1 MRRRTELPELLAPA
15 GSMEALFAAVE
26 AGADAVYLGGRLYG
40 ARAFAKNFDEEEIR
54 TAVRYCHLYGVRVY
68 VTVNT
73 LLFDKELS
81 DALRYLHFLYEAG
94 VDAIISADLGLIS
107 LARRHL
113 PDLEIHASTQ
123 MSLHNTEGVRFAEE
137 LGVTRA
143 VVARECSLSDIR
155 AIVDE
160 SPLQIEVFLHG
171 ALCVC
176 HSGQCLF
183 SSLVGGR
190 SGNRGECA
198 QPCRLPYNGK
208 DRYPLSLK
216 DLSLSGHVRE
226 LIDLGV
232 SSLKIEGRM
241 KSPAYVYGVTS
252 IYRRLL
258 DERRNAT
265 AEENRTLASLF
276 SRGGFTDAYAVGKCE
291 RPMTGIRSEEDK
303 ERSRALEERT
313 FTAKK
318 KRVRA
323 VASFCLGH
331 PSHMTVSDS
340 IRSVTVVGD
349 IPSVAQNAPLKLD
362 DLQTRLCKMGN
373 TLLSLFPDDL
383 LIELDDGINLPPSSI
398 NALRRAA
405 ADAFENAGRTPIP
418 FAAPELSRRA
428 KATPL
433 KTAEFFSV
441 DAYDALSDESKA
453 YFDIVFLP
461 LSAWGED
468 HGAKGV
474 ALPPVVM
481 EHEWA
486 SLRERVMR
494 AVELGATHALISNP
508 SELALAR
515 ELGLLPVGDFRLNVT
530 NRESAALWRERGLRD
545 LILSPELTL
554 PQARDVGGGVIVYG
568 RIPLMLTER
577 CFVREN
583 GGCASCGS
591 FSLTDRM
598 GKQFPILREA
608 EHRNVIFNSL
618 PTYLGDAR
626 DELCRAGLF
635 HAHFIFSTEKS
646 KEIAAILKSYER
658 GASLPYPVRRMK
670 K

>member
-1 MRRRTELPELLAPA
+1 MRRRTDLPELLAPA

-123 MSLHNTEGVRFAEE
+123 MSLHNAEGVRFAKE

-155 AIVDE
+155 SIVDE
-160 SPLQIEVFLHG
+160 SPLEIEVFLHG

-226 LIDLGV
+226 LIELGV

-241 KSPAYVYGVTS
+241 KSPSYVYGVTS

-258 DERRNAT
+258 DERRDAT
-265 AEENRTLASLF
+265 AEENRALASLF
-276 SRGGFTDAYAVGKCE
+276 SRGGFTDAYAVGRCE

-303 ERSRALEERT
+303 ERSRALEERI
-313 FTAKK
+313 FSPKK
-318 KRVRA
+318 KRVHA
-323 VASFCLGH
+323 VASFRLGH
-331 PSHMTVSDS
+331 PSHMTVSDG
-340 IRSVTVVGD
+340 IRSVTVMGD
-349 IPSVAQNAPLKLD
+349 TPSVAQNSPLKLD

-373 TLLSLFPDDL
+373 TLLSLPPEDL
-383 LIELDDGINLPPSSI
+383 LIELDDGINLPPSAI
-398 NALRRAA
+398 NALRRAV
-405 ADAFENAGRTPIP
+405 ADAFEDASRPSIP
-418 FAAPELSRRA
+418 FTEPEPPRRA
-428 KATPL
+428 SATPL
-433 KTAEFFSV
+433 KTAQFFRADV
-441 DAYDALSDESKA
+441 YDALSYADKA
-453 YFDIVFLP
+453 RFDIAFLP
-461 LSAWGED
+461 LAVWDEPHD
-468 HGAKGV
+468 AKGV
-474 ALPPVVM
+474 TLPPVAM

-486 SLRERVMR
+486 SVREKAMR
-494 AVELGATHALISNP
+494 AVHLGATHALVCNP
-508 SELALAR
+508 AELALTR
-515 ELGLLPVGDFRLNVT
+515 ELGLIPVGDFRLNVT
-530 NRESAALWRERGLRD
+530 NRESAALWRERGLGD
-545 LILSPELTL
+545 FILSPELTL
-554 PQARDVGGGVIVYG
+554 PQARDVCGGVIVYG

-591 FSLTDRM
+591 FRLTDRM
-598 GKQFPILREA
+598 GKQFPILRET

-618 PTYLGDAR
+618 PTYLGDVR
-626 DELCRAGLF
+626 DELSRAGLY
-635 HAHFIFSTEKS
+635 HAHFLFTME
-646 KEIAAILKSYER
+646 EPRQIAAIMKSYEGR
-658 GASLPYPVRRMK
+658 APLPYPVRRMK

>member
-1 MRRRTELPELLAPA
+1 MRRRNDLPELLAPA
-15 GSMEALFAAVE
+15 GSMEALYAAVE
-26 AGADAVYLGGRLYG
+26 AGADAVYLGGKLYG
-40 ARAFAKNFDEEEIR
+40 ARAFAKNFDEEGIR
-54 TAVRYCHLYGVRVY
+54 AAVRYCHLHGVRVY

-107 LARRHL
+107 LLRRQL

-123 MSLHNTEGVRFAEE
+123 MSLHNAEGVRFAES
-137 LGVTRA
+137 LGITRA
-143 VVARECSLSDIR
+143 VVARECSLADIR
-155 AIVDE
+155 TIVNE
-160 SPLQIEVFLHG
+160 SPLEIEVFLHG

-241 KSPAYVYGVTS
+241 KSPSYVYGVTS

-258 DERRNAT
+258 DEGRNAT
-265 AEENRTLASLF
+265 PEENRALASLF
-276 SRGGFTDAYAVGKCE
+276 SRGGFTDGYAVGRCE

-303 ERSRALEERT
+303 ERSRALEERV
-313 FTAKK
+313 FVPKK
-318 KRVRA
+318 KRVHA
-323 VASFCLGH
+323 VASFCLDH
-331 PSHMTVSDS
+331 PSHMTASDG
-340 IRSVTVVGD
+340 IRSVTVMGD
-349 IPSVAQNAPLKLD
+349 TPSVAQNSPLKFE

-373 TLLSLFPDDL
+373 TLLSLSPDDL
-383 LIELDDGINLPPSSI
+383 LVELDDGINLPPSAI

-405 ADAFENAGRTPIP
+405 ADAFENASRTPIP
-418 FAAPELSRRA
+418 FADPELSRRS
-428 KATPL
+428 KTSPL
-433 KTAEFFSV
+433 KTAEFFNV
-441 DAYDALSDESKA
+441 DAYDALPDADKQ
-453 YFDIVFLP
+453 YFDISFLP
-461 LSAWGED
+461 LSAWGENR
-468 HGAKGV
+468 GANGV
-474 ALPPVVM
+474 VLPPVVM
-481 EHEWA
+481 EHEWK
-486 SLRERVMR
+486 SVREKAMR
-494 AVELGATHALISNP
+494 AVELGATHALVSNP
-508 SELALAR
+508 SELALAK
-515 ELGLLPVGDFRLNVT
+515 EIGLIPIGDFRLNVT
-530 NRESAALWRERGLRD
+530 NRESAALWRERGLES
-545 LILSPELTL
+545 LLLSPELTL

-583 GGCASCGS
+583 GGCSSCGS
-591 FSLTDRM
+591 FTLTDRM
-598 GKQFPILREA
+598 GKAFPILREA
-608 EHRNVIFNSL
+608 DHRNVIFNSL

-626 DELCRAGLF
+626 DDLSRAGLS
-635 HAHFIFSTEKS
+635 HAHFIFSTEKP
-646 KEIAAILKSYER
+646 KEISSILRSYAK
-658 GASLPYPVRRMK
+658 GATLPYPVRRMK